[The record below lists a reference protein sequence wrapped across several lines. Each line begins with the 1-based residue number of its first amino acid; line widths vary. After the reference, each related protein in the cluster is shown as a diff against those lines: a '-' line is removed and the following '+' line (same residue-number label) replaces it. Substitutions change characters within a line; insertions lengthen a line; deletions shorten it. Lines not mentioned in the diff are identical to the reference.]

1 MQADISTAF
10 LVLVIGMITVFV
22 ILGLVVL
29 TGHILIRV
37 VNKFFP
43 MPVVEISKKTEK
55 SPPLI
60 PNNYNKS
67 TVAAIVSVVDIIT
80 KGKGRPEKIEKL
92 N

>member
-29 TGHILIRV
+29 TGKILITI
-37 VNKFFP
+37 VNRFFP
-43 MPVVEISKKTEK
+43 LPVIEQKQEHEK
-55 SPPLI
+55 SI
-60 PNNYNKS
+60 SEPNTSHDKS
-67 TVAAIVSVVDIIT
+67 TLAAIVSVVDIIT
-80 KGKGRPEKIEKL
+80 KGKGRPSKIEKL